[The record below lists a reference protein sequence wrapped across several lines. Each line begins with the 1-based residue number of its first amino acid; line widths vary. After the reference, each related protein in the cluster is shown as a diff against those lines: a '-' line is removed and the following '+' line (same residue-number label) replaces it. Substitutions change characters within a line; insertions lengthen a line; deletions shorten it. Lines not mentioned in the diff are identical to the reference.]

1 MTDIQ
6 RIAGKISHR
15 CWGSAFKD
23 LVFAV
28 GMTDDFS
35 IPFREQA
42 ERSFKH
48 LDRILSEAG
57 TDKSRILSATV
68 LLADI
73 DNKGEFDEMWAEWIG
88 ADPQSWPQRSCHG
101 VDFAADNQVEIL
113 AVAAR

>member
-1 MTDIQ
+1 MADIQ

-35 IPFREQA
+35 IPFAEQA
-42 ERSFKH
+42 ARSFKH
-48 LDRILSEAG
+48 LDHTLAEAG

-73 DNKGEFDEMWAEWIG
+73 NDKTEFDKMWAEWIG
-88 ADPQSWPQRSCHG
+88 EDPQAWPQRSCHG
-101 VDFAADNQVEIL
+101 VDFAANNQVEIL
-113 AVAAR
+113 AIAAR

>member
-6 RIAGKISHR
+6 RVAGKISHR

-28 GMTDDFS
+28 GMTDDFGL
-35 IPFREQA
+35 PFREQA
-42 ERSFKH
+42 ERALRH
-48 LDRILSEAG
+48 LDGVLAEAG
-57 TDKSRILSATV
+57 SDRSRILSATV

-73 DNKGEFDEMWAEWIG
+73 GDKGEFDAMWADWIG
-88 ADPQSWPQRSCHG
+88 DDPQGWPQRSCHG
-101 VDFAADNQVEIL
+101 VDFAANNQVEIL